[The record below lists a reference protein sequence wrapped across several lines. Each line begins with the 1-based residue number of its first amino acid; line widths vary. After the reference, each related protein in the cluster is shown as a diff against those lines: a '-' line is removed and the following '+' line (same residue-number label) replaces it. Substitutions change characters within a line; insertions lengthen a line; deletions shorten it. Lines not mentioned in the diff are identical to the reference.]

1 MKLILQAIK
10 SLLNKINSRLEALEN
25 KTSDENIA
33 DGKFLPDGTPFIA
46 SFPFSFFERVPFTSS
61 AVGSEGTIYNY
72 DGYSA
77 LNLTVGN
84 TYTVSYNG
92 KEYECECKTGRNY
105 QTIGC
110 YLGNGEFFD
119 GESSSE
125 PFAVFVPDEP
135 RGRATY
141 YVSTKEEMEAV
152 ELSITGENEYIR
164 KLEERLLPPVAYPL
178 VIDVS
183 LDAVGNGTIES
194 GHTYDDIHYAFETE
208 KRDIVIRNKTTTEAS
223 ATKVGIYRLSN
234 VLANYYYFTYTEI
247 TSSYVLL
254 HELGWDYNNRISVK
268 VSYLTPS
275 TSA

>member
-10 SLLNKINSRLEALEN
+10 SLLNKINSRLAKLED

-61 AVGSEGTIYNY
+61 TADSEGTIYHY

-92 KEYECECKTGRNY
+92 KEYECECKTGRDY

-110 YLGNGEFFD
+110 YLGNGEFVES
-119 GESSSE
+119 ESSSE

-135 RGRATY
+135 IGRVTY
-141 YVSTKEEMEAV
+141 FVSTKEKMEAV

-183 LDAVGNGTIES
+183 RDAAGKHTIES

-208 KRDIVIRNKTTTEAS
+208 KRDIVIRYKSTTEAS
-223 ATKVGIYRLSN
+223 ATKVDIYRLSE
-234 VLANYYYFTYTEI
+234 VLADYYHFTCTEI
-247 TSSYVLL
+247 TSSYVLQ
-254 HELGWDYNNRISVK
+254 HELAWGYNNSISK
-268 VSYLTPS
+268 NTSYLTPS